1 LNKPIFEICVEGIDG
16 VIAAEAAG
24 ADRVELCAS
33 LMEGGLTASRGTIEI
48 ALQQASIPVY
58 PIIRPRGGDFL
69 YSDLEFRVMLADV
82 AACREMGAKGVVFGC
97 LTPEATFDEPRMRAL
112 VEAAGPMDTTS
123 HRAFDMTRDLA
134 EAVEALVR
142 CGVKRVLTSGQ
153 RDAAL
158 EGLDNLA
165 RTVRLA
171 NGRLIV
177 MACGALAPDNIAKV
191 RETTGVSEMHFA
203 ALSQVPS
210 GMTWRNPHVGM
221 GSAYKAHEYELTVT
235 DPILVAATIAGARV

>member
-1 LNKPIFEICVEGIDG
+1 MCRPIFEICVEGIDG
-16 VIAAEAAG
+16 VMAAEAAG

-33 LMEGGLTASRGTIEI
+33 LMEGGLTPSLGAIKI

-69 YSDLEFRVMLADV
+69 YSDLEFQAMLTDV
-82 AACREMGAKGVVFGC
+82 AACREIGAKGVVFGC
-97 LTPEATFDEPRMRAL
+97 LMPEATFDEPRMRAL
-112 VEAAGPMDTTS
+112 VEAAGTMDTTS

-142 CGVKRVLTSGQ
+142 CGVKRVLTSGL
-153 RDAAL
+153 RDTAF

-165 RTVRLA
+165 RTVKLA
-171 NGRLIV
+171 KGRLIV

-191 RETTGVSEMHFA
+191 REKTGVHEMHFA
-203 ALSQVPS
+203 ALAQLPS
-210 GMTWRNPHVGM
+210 RMTWRNPHVGM
-221 GSAYKAHEYELTVT
+221 GSSDRAREYELTVT
-235 DPILVAATIAGARV
+235 DPTLVAATIASASG